1 MTAEGIREKSMKKCS
16 TAILAA
22 AISVLGSTLAA
33 AQDFPRRPITMI
45 VPFAAGGVTDQ
56 VARLVASRVADNVG
70 FPVIVENRP
79 GGGGQIA
86 AGAVR
91 QAQADGY
98 TVLVGD
104 IGTHA
109 INASLYSK
117 LSYDP
122 VKDFVPVTE
131 MVELP
136 HVLVVPPDSPFKTMK
151 DLVEGAREAPGK
163 MTYGSVGIGSGAHLL
178 GEILKSDE
186 NIDIVHAPYRG
197 SSQIVPDLIANRI
210 AMFFGAVG
218 SMAPL
223 IKEGKLRALVVTD
236 KQRAALLA
244 DVPSAPEAGMP
255 SLDLRVWFGILTPAG
270 TPEPIVARLNAE
282 FVKALR
288 QPEIQ
293 QRLEGLGARVIAN
306 TPSEFAAVAAADT
319 ARLGNVVKKA
329 GVRLD

>member
-1 MTAEGIREKSMKKCS
+1 MTVGSIGEKIMKKS
-16 TAILAA
+16 LTAVLAA
-22 AISVLGSTLAA
+22 FCSFASTIAG
-33 AQDFPRRPITMI
+33 AQDFPRRPMTLII
-45 VPFAAGGVTDQ
+45 PFAAGGVTDQ
-56 VARLVASRVADNVG
+56 VARIVASKVADNVR

-86 AGAVR
+86 AGAVK

-98 TVLVGD
+98 TLLVGD

-109 INASLYSK
+109 VNASLYSK

-122 VKDFVPVTE
+122 VKDFMPVTE

-151 DLVEGAREAPGK
+151 DLVAGAGQNPGK
-163 MTYGSVGIGSGAHLL
+163 LTYGSVGIGSGAHLL
-178 GEILKSDE
+178 GEMLKSGE
-186 NIDIVHAPYRG
+186 NLDIVHAPYRG

-223 IKEGKLRALVVTD
+223 INEGKLHALVVTD
-236 KQRAALLA
+236 KQRAALLT
-244 DVPSAPEAGMP
+244 DVPSAVEAGTP
-255 SLDLRVWFGILTPAG
+255 TLDLKVWFGILAPAG
-270 TPEPIVARLNAE
+270 TPDAIIDRLNAE

-288 QPEIQ
+288 QPEVR
-293 QRLEGLGARVIAN
+293 QRLESLGARVIAN
-306 TPSEFAAVAAADT
+306 SSREFAAVAAADT
-319 ARLGNVVKKA
+319 VRLGNVIKNT
-329 GVRLD
+329 GMRLD